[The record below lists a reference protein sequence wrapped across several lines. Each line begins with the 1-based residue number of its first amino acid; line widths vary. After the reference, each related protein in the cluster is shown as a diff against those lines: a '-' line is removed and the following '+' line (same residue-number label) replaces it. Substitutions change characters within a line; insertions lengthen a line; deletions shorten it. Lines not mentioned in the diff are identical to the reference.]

1 MILAILQARAL
12 ADIRRFL
19 AGRPD
24 LARFGG
30 DRRI

>member
-1 MILAILQARAL
+1 MILAITM
-12 ADIRRFL
+12 ADIPSFL
-19 AGRPD
+19 ARRPD